1 MKNGKLKTALF
12 TTALTALGVA
22 GGLWLWSM
30 VERRAASEDVEQ
42 I

>member
-22 GGLWLWSM
+22 GGLWLWS
-30 VERRAASEDVEQ
+30 VIENKTASEDVA
-42 I
+42 